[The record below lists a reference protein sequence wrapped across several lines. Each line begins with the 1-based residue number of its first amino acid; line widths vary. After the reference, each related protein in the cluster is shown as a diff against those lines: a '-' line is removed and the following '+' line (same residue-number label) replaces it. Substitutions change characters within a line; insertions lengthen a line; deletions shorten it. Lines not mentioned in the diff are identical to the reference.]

1 MAKNMKQKLRE
12 QKKKNHEEFR
22 KEMVQDLN
30 RQLEE
35 WQKKTDKLIS
45 KNNRALSDALNEM
58 ANFKFHVISLSD
70 NLSSIEY
77 KTLYEMKRF
86 KRGRSWKFFAA
97 CYLASLIGGLTAVV
111 LCGLYWPTIRSIL
124 G

>member
-1 MAKNMKQKLRE
+1 MKQRLRE
-12 QKKKNHEEFR
+12 QKKKDHEEFR
-22 KEMVQDLN
+22 QQMVQDVK
-30 RQLEE
+30 RQLDD
-35 WQKKTDKLIS
+35 WQKKTDKLMS
-45 KNNRALSDALNEM
+45 KNYRALSDALDEM
-58 ANFKFHVISLSD
+58 SNFRFHVISLSD

-77 KTLYEMKRF
+77 KTLLEIKRF

-97 CYLASLIGGLTAVV
+97 CYLAALIGGLTAVV